1 MTLRT
6 LQCNEYGWFR
16 PLSQAYQPR
25 PLIRK
30 GKTQKG
36 FRGAICSLSYYP
48 SWPLGSISELNGQM
62 GGLGLDSS
70 QASKT
75 NGTSLWDHHLL
86 HHLLIHTHPHFGTD
100 RHPTIASPMG
110 FKKKKKGNS
119 IYLQD
124 RIVVLQNPPGDF
136 PSWGNI
142 HLVSSLSEPSAV
154 PAPSQLTLCR
164 QELCFPRSWEGNGRG
179 PPPPRLLARRP
190 LSLVQKVSL
199 PVSSPLSPH
208 PKTYKV
214 GRLDL
219 AVCL

>member
-1 MTLRT
+1 MDYSTPGFPVHHQLPEHAQTHVHRVSDAIQPSHSLIPFCLRSFPASGSFPMTLRT

-110 FKKKKKGNS
+110 FKKKKKKVIPS
-119 IYLQD
+119 IYKIGL
-124 RIVVLQNPPGDF
+124 
-136 PSWGNI
+136 
-142 HLVSSLSEPSAV
+142 
-154 PAPSQLTLCR
+154 
-164 QELCFPRSWEGNGRG
+164 
-179 PPPPRLLARRP
+179 
-190 LSLVQKVSL
+190 
-199 PVSSPLSPH
+199 
-208 PKTYKV
+208 
-214 GRLDL
+214 
-219 AVCL
+219 